1 MGLLIPLG
9 ILVVWAIL
17 AIKEALEPE
26 CPSIT
31 SEDIFKA
38 TGLSPKEKRKYYRNL
53 AYKKI
58 AEQNKN
64 KK

>member
-17 AIKEALEPE
+17 AIKEALEPN

-31 SEDIFKA
+31 HEDIARA
-38 TGLSPKEKRKYYRNL
+38 TGLSPKEKRKYYKKL

-58 AEQNKN
+58 AEQNENN
-64 KK
+64 K